1 MRYLACLLLG
11 TLMFMFGCKR
21 EGKIIARA
29 DGIVVTERELRGE
42 LWRKYGSITL
52 KELVQRKLIEREARR
67 RNISVAPDEISQALK
82 QHGLPD
88 SAENRQRVKTEL
100 LLEKLANAMVE
111 VSEVEARRFYEQ
123 NKALYE
129 QPERVRLRDITLESR
144 ENAEAI
150 WKALQLR
157 KGDNFPELARH
168 FSINPA
174 TRTRGGDTGII
185 PVNDLHPELRNVV
198 KRLKVGEFSRP
209 VNVDGE
215 WVIVKLEERF
225 PAEQKTFEQV
235 KEQVF
240 THLRRQKAWQL
251 RMELPSKLWRE
262 ANVKIFDPSL
272 KENKR

>member
-1 MRYLACLLLG
+1 
-11 TLMFMFGCKR
+11 MFGCKR
-21 EGKIIARA
+21 EEKIVARA
-29 DGIVVTERELRGE
+29 DGIVVTEKELREE
-42 LWRKYGSITL
+42 LWREYGSITL
-52 KELVQRKLIEREARR
+52 EKLVQRKLIEREARK
-67 RNISVAPDEISQALK
+67 RNISVTPAESSQALR
-82 QHGLPD
+82 QQGLPD
-88 SAENRQRVKTEL
+88 NAENRQRVKTEL
-100 LLEKLANAMVE
+100 LLEKLTNAMVE
-111 VSEVEARRFYEQ
+111 VSEVEARQFYEQ

-150 WKALQLR
+150 WKALQFR
-157 KGDNFPELARH
+157 KGDNFSELARH
-168 FSINPA
+168 FSINPT
-174 TRTRGGDTGII
+174 TRTRGGDMGII
-185 PVNDLHPELRNVV
+185 PVADLHPKLRDVV

-215 WVIVKLEERF
+215 WVIVKLEARF

-240 THLRRQKAWQL
+240 TQLRRQKAWQL

-262 ANVKIFDPSL
+262 ANVQIFDPSL